1 MSEPVLETDSIV
13 FAYPC
18 GKPGLKGLSVRVERH
33 AKLAII
39 GPNGAGKSTLFLC
52 LNGIYRP
59 QRGAIRLE
67 GAAVAYHRNALRDWR
82 RRVGLLFQDPDDQVV
97 APGVLQD
104 VAFGPLNLG
113 LDGGAA
119 RLRAEQALTSLGLE
133 ALADSATH
141 ELSYGQKRMV
151 ALAGVLAM
159 RPDVI
164 LLDEPT
170 SGLDPVGKRRALA
183 VLNQLHAAGATLVM
197 STHDMDLAHAWA
209 DDVAVVK
216 DGMTLAQGAPR
227 AIFGDAALIEAAG
240 LELPRP
246 CNS

>member
-1 MSEPVLETDSIV
+1 MSDPVLETDAIAY
-13 FAYPC
+13 AYPC
-18 GKPGLKGLSVRVERH
+18 GKPGVKGLSVRVARRG
-33 AKLAII
+33 KLAII

-52 LNGIYRP
+52 LNGTYRP
-59 QRGAIRLE
+59 QRGSIRLD
-67 GAAVAYHRNALRDWR
+67 GVAVAYHRGALREWR

-97 APGVLQD
+97 APSVVQD

-113 LDGGAA
+113 LEGGAA
-119 RLRAEQALTSLGLE
+119 RLRAEQALASLGLE

-141 ELSYGQKRMV
+141 ELSYGQKRLV

-159 RPDVI
+159 QPDVI

-170 SGLDPVGKRRALA
+170 SGLDPAGKRRALA
-183 VLNQLHAAGATLVM
+183 VLNRLHEAGTTLVM

-209 DDVAVVK
+209 DDVAVIK
-216 DGMTLAQGAPR
+216 DGVTLAQGTPR

-240 LELPRP
+240 LEMPR
-246 CNS
+246 